1 MIAHKKRKEE
11 CAIKS
16 RRLLSL
22 IVFIAVLMT
31 TLLTGPAYA
40 ISNGQPDGDAHPYVC
55 WVAVWDGVSDYFY
68 VGSGSL
74 IAEKVVLTAG
84 HVTAD
89 MPDYVIE
96 YVWVSFDPYAVWSP
110 LSHPEAWKVA
120 DSWYTHPQYEVGVY
134 PQLKNWISHDVGI
147 IILEEPVS
155 IARYGELPEEGLVDT
170 LKMKTDVDQVGYG
183 VQEMFHVPGTGPPGW
198 GYVVDGAR
206 YYAPAQLIK
215 SNHEFSEEFMKLT
228 ANPAQGKGGT
238 CFGDSG
244 GPNLL
249 GGTDII
255 LGVTSWGT
263 NYPCAGVS
271 YVARVDTADV
281 LNWITGEFGDLLE
294 P

>member
-1 MIAHKKRKEE
+1 
-11 CAIKS
+11 
-16 RRLLSL
+16 
-22 IVFIAVLMT
+22 MT

-40 ISNGQPDGDAHPYVC
+40 ISNGQPDEDAHPYVC
-55 WVAVWDGVSDYFY
+55 WVVVWDGVSPY
-68 VGSGSL
+68 VYLGSGSL

-84 HVTAD
+84 HITAD
-89 MPDYVIE
+89 MPDYTIE

-110 LSHPEAWKVA
+110 LSHPEEWNVA
-120 DSWYTHPQYEVGVY
+120 ESWYTHPQYEIGVK

-155 IARYGELPEEGLVDT
+155 KDRYGVLPEEGFVDT
-170 LKMKTDVDQVGYG
+170 LKIKTDVDQVGYG
-183 VQEMFHVPGTGPPGW
+183 VQEMFHVPGTGAPYW
-198 GYVVDGAR
+198 DYVEFGAR
-206 YYAPAQLIK
+206 YYAPAQLIT
-215 SNHEFSEEFMKLT
+215 SNHEFSDEFMKLT
-228 ANPAQGKGGT
+228 ANPAQEKGGT

-281 LNWITGEFGDLLE
+281 IDWIYDEFDDLL
-294 P
+294 